1 MKRAFIIVLD
11 SLGAGEMPDARLFG
25 DHDCHTLKRISQS
38 PKFRFETLKK
48 LGMGNIDG
56 QEFLPQEE
64 NPAAAVCRIAERS
77 MGKDTTIGHW
87 EITGVVSPSPM
98 PVYPDGFPA
107 EILDEFTKLTGRG
120 VICNRPY
127 SGTEVIK
134 DYGEEHV
141 KTGKLIVYTS
151 ADSVF
156 QIAAHE
162 ETVPLE
168 DLYEYCRIAR
178 KILTGKH
185 AVGRVIA
192 RPFTGTPGNYTRTAN
207 RHDFSLLPPKQ
218 TLLDALSAAGKTVY
232 AIGKINDIFAGSG
245 VTEKVYTHS
254 NTEGMKYA
262 LEALDKDF
270 EGLCF
275 VNLVDFDMLYGHRQ
289 DIDGYAA
296 AFSEFDSWLETFI
309 GSMGEED
316 VLFITADHGCDPG
329 DDHTD
334 HTREHIPLVVY
345 GKPVAPVNLGTRKG
359 FCDIAATVAEYLGI
373 SYRGDGTGFWR
384 DIAAPT
390 AEEKAVCKAALEA
403 QKAAYV
409 PYSHFAVG
417 AAIMTADG
425 KIYKGCNIESA
436 SYTPTNCAERTAIFK
451 AVSEGEREFKL
462 IAVCSGKNGKAE
474 SAFPPC
480 GVCRQVMAEFCRPE
494 MPVLV
499 MKDGER
505 FDRLTLGE
513 LLPHSFTPDF
523 ME

>member
-87 EITGVVSPSPM
+87 EIAGVVSPSPM
-98 PVYPDGFPA
+98 PTYPDGFPA
-107 EILDEFTKLTGRG
+107 EILDKFTKLTGRG
-120 VICNRPY
+120 VLCNRPY

-162 ETVPLE
+162 ETVPFE

-254 NTEGMKYA
+254 NTEGMRRSTKIS
-262 LEALDKDF
+262 KDF
-270 EGLCF
+270 VLSISSISICFTVTVRISTAMPPLFRNSIHGLKLLSA
-275 VNLVDFDMLYGHRQ
+275 VW
-289 DIDGYAA
+289 AKK
-296 AFSEFDSWLETFI
+296 TFC
-309 GSMGEED
+309 SSPPT
-316 VLFITADHGCDPG
+316 TAVIPA
-329 DDHTD
+329 TTIPT
-334 HTREHIPLVVY
+334 TR
-345 GKPVAPVNLGTRKG
+345 AS
-359 FCDIAATVAEYLGI
+359 I
-373 SYRGDGTGFWR
+373 SRLWF
-384 DIAAPT
+384 T
-390 AEEKAVCKAALEA
+390 ANRSLRSISAREKA
-403 QKAAYV
+403 
-409 PYSHFAVG
+409 FA
-417 AAIMTADG
+417 I
-425 KIYKGCNIESA
+425 
-436 SYTPTNCAERTAIFK
+436 
-451 AVSEGEREFKL
+451 
-462 IAVCSGKNGKAE
+462 
-474 SAFPPC
+474 
-480 GVCRQVMAEFCRPE
+480 
-494 MPVLV
+494 
-499 MKDGER
+499 
-505 FDRLTLGE
+505 
-513 LLPHSFTPDF
+513 
-523 ME
+523 